1 MKAILQPASQ
11 LLALSLFIA
20 LAPGVTAQQPSEP
33 AAVQAYQKANALFQQ
48 QQLEQSLAAVE
59 EALRL
64 NPKFAAALTLKAR
77 LALAAERYDV
87 AITCLLRTV
96 ELEPDNATAHFLLG
110 FSRYVENDFKHA
122 LPALERAR
130 RLQPTDARTHF
141 YLALT
146 YEALGRTD
154 EAIAGYEQA
163 LKLEKTGGAALPETL
178 GDTLVAYA
186 RLLFTLGRFA
196 ESEKLI
202 DRALLAEAGS
212 RDAQYEKGR
221 LLFERQNYADAL
233 KHGQRALELPGVGT
247 TERQIHFLLAR
258 AFSKTGQPGLAAEH
272 LAKFRAAPPP
282 LRR

>member
-1 MKAILQPASQ
+1 MKT
-11 LLALSLFIA
+11 LLATSLC
-20 LAPGVTAQQPSEP
+20 LAFVAQQSPE
-33 AAVQAYQKANALFQQ
+33 QAYQKANALFQQ
-48 QQLEQSLAAVE
+48 QQFEQSLAAVE
-59 EALRL
+59 QALKL
-64 NPKFAAALTLKAR
+64 NPNFAAALTLKAR

-87 AITCLLRTV
+87 AITCLQRAV
-96 ELEPDNATAHFLLG
+96 ELEPENAAAHFLLG

-130 RLQPTDARTHF
+130 QLQSADARTHF

-154 EAIAGYEQA
+154 EAIAGYEQS
-163 LKLEKTGGAALPETL
+163 LKLEKSGSAMA
-178 GDTLVAYA
+178 DTLVAYA
-186 RLLFTLGRFA
+186 RLLFTLGKFA

-202 DRALLAEAGS
+202 DRALMAEAGS

-221 LLFERQNYADAL
+221 LLLERQEYAAAI
-233 KHGQRALELPGVGT
+233 KHGLRALELPGVGT
-247 TERQIHFLLAR
+247 TERQIHFLLAK
-258 AFSKTGQPGLAAEH
+258 AFTKTGQKELAAEH